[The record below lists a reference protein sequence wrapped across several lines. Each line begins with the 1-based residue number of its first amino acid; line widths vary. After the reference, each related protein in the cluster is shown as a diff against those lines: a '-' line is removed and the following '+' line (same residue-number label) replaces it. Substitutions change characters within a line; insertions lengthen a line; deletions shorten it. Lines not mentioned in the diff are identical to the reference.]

1 MANSNRKKARK
12 LQAAKK
18 AKSAEKEKAVKE
30 VNSAAEKP
38 IKYIVTAEQLPDGT
52 FEFRGGKGGFNIIK
66 QKNKALEPY
75 GKCIHNYGVLLEL
88 IPGDKQAAI
97 NQQIGNARVVHNDYL
112 SKREEYYKKTKKALT
127 VSQYKKEYLPALKEE
142 KEYLKDTD
150 KFVYENACRNVDDA
164 YNRFL
169 KGLSGFPKYASRTK
183 PNGNS
188 FTTNFTTNNIELKMI
203 DGIPHVKLPKIG
215 NVRFILP
222 KGKILTDIQ
231 PHGVTIKAATV
242 SREPDGSYRITL
254 RMESVIDKPVFPT
267 VINAREIISVDLG
280 LKEFGV
286 FGNLE
291 ESIPVSNPRWIKIHA
306 KRLRRFQQSL
316 SRKQYDHKTH
326 TGSKNWEKARA
337 KVAKEQRKIA
347 DQRRDFHHKLSRAI
361 TDNCVAFICED
372 LAVKNMMKN
381 RHLSKSIAS
390 VGWSQFLTM
399 VQYKMERAG
408 RYFRKIS
415 RWYPSSQTCGCC
427 GYKNTDVKDL
437 GVRKW
442 KCPKCG
448 TWHDRDVNAQQNIYK
463 IGAKMLQ
470 DEGIQIVG
478 LPVTIKPA
486 NCFFRNNC

>member
-12 LQAAKK
+12 LQTAKK
-18 AKSAEKEKAVKE
+18 TKAAEKEKTVKKVKPAE
-30 VNSAAEKP
+30 EKP
-38 IKYIVTAEQLPDGT
+38 IKYTVTAEQQADGT
-52 FEFRGGKGGFNIIK
+52 FEFHGGKGGFNIIK

-88 IPGDKQAAI
+88 IPGDKQTAI

-112 SKREEYYKKTKKALT
+112 SKREEYYKETKKALT
-127 VSQYKKEYLPALKEE
+127 VSQYKKEYLPALKKE

-164 YNRFL
+164 YNRFF

-183 PNGNS
+183 SNGNS
-188 FTTNFTTNNIELKMI
+188 FTTNYTNNNIELKMI
-203 DGIPHVKLPKIG
+203 GGIPYVKLPKIG

-222 KGKILTDIQ
+222 KGKKLNDIQ
-231 PHGVTIKAATV
+231 PHGVSIKAATV
-242 SREPDGSYRITL
+242 NKEPDGSYRIAL

-267 VINAREIISVDLG
+267 VINARDIISVDLG

-291 ESIPVSNPRWIKIHA
+291 ESIPVPNPRWIKIHA

-390 VGWSQFLTM
+390 VGWYQFLKM
-399 VQYKMERAG
+399 VQYKMERTG
-408 RYFRKIS
+408 KYFRKIS

-437 GVRKW
+437 SVRKW

-448 TWHDRDVNAQQNIYK
+448 TWHDRDVNTQQNIYK

-470 DEGIQIVG
+470 DEGIQVIG
-478 LPVTIKPA
+478 LPATNKSA
-486 NCFFRNNC
+486 N

>member
-18 AKSAEKEKAVKE
+18 AKTAEKDKAVKKVKPAE
-30 VNSAAEKP
+30 EKP
-38 IKYIVTAEQLPDGT
+38 IKYIITAEQQADGT
-52 FEFRGGKGGFNIIK
+52 FKFHGGKGGFNIIV

-88 IPGDKQAAI
+88 IPGDKQSAI

-112 SKREEYYKKTKKALT
+112 SKREEYYKETKKTLT
-127 VSQYKKEYLPALKEE
+127 VLQYKKEYLPALKKE
-142 KEYLKDTD
+142 KEYLNDTD

-164 YNRFL
+164 YSRFC
-169 KGLSGFPKYASRTK
+169 KGLSGFPKYASKTK

-188 FTTNFTTNNIELKMI
+188 FTTNFTNNNIELKMI
-203 DGIPHVKLPKIG
+203 DGIPYVKLPKVG
-215 NVRFILP
+215 CVRFILP

-242 SREPDGSYRITL
+242 SREPDGSYRIAL

-291 ESIPVSNPRWIKIHA
+291 ESIPVPNPRWIQVHA

-326 TGSKNWEKARA
+326 TGSNNWEKTRA
-337 KVAKEQRKIA
+337 KIAKEQRKIA

-372 LAVKNMMKN
+372 LAVKNMMKS

-408 RYFRKIS
+408 KYFRKIS

-442 KCPKCG
+442 ICPKCG
-448 TWHDRDVNAQQNIYK
+448 TWHDRDINAQQNIYK
-463 IGAKMLQ
+463 IGTKMLQ
-470 DEGIQIVG
+470 DEGIQIIDG
-478 LPVTIKPA
+478 RE
-486 NCFFRNNC
+486 NRG

>member
-1 MANSNRKKARK
+1 MYDMANSNRKKARK

-18 AKSAEKEKAVKE
+18 AKTAEKDKAVKKVKPAE
-30 VNSAAEKP
+30 EKP
-38 IKYIVTAEQLPDGT
+38 IKYIITAEQQADGT
-52 FEFRGGKGGFNIIK
+52 FEFHGGKGGFNIIV

-88 IPGDKQAAI
+88 IPGDKQSAI

-112 SKREEYYKKTKKALT
+112 SKREEYYKETKKTLT
-127 VSQYKKEYLPALKEE
+127 VLQYKKEYLPALKKE
-142 KEYLKDTD
+142 KEYLNDTD

-164 YNRFL
+164 YNRFFN
-169 KGLSGFPKYASRTK
+169 GLSGFPKYASKTK
-183 PNGNS
+183 SNGNS
-188 FTTNFTTNNIELKMI
+188 FTTNFTNNNLELKMI
-203 DGIPHVKLPKIG
+203 DGIPYVKLPKVG
-215 NVRFILP
+215 CVRFILP

-242 SREPDGSYRITL
+242 SMEPDGSYRIAL

-291 ESIPVSNPRWIKIHA
+291 ESIPVPNPRWIQVHE

-326 TGSKNWEKARA
+326 TGSNNWEKTRA
-337 KVAKEQRKIA
+337 KIAKEQRKIA

-372 LAVKNMMKN
+372 LAVKNMMKS

-408 RYFRKIS
+408 KYFRKIS

-442 KCPKCG
+442 ICPKCG
-448 TWHDRDVNAQQNIYK
+448 TWHDRDINAQQNIYK
-463 IGAKMLQ
+463 IGTKMLQ
-470 DEGIQIVG
+470 DEGIQIIDG
-478 LPVTIKPA
+478 RE
-486 NCFFRNNC
+486 NRG

>member
-1 MANSNRKKARK
+1 MHDTANSNRKKASK

-18 AKSAEKEKAVKE
+18 AKTAEKEKTVKKT
-30 VNSAAEKP
+30 NHAEEKS
-38 IKYIVTAEQLPDGT
+38 IKYTVTAEQQTDGT

-66 QKNKALEPY
+66 QKNKALELY
-75 GKCIHNYGVLLEL
+75 GKCIYNYGVLLEL
-88 IPGDKQAAI
+88 IPEGKQAAI

-112 SKREEYYKKTKKALT
+112 SKREEYYKETKKTLT
-127 VSQYKKEYLPALKEE
+127 VLQYKKEYLPALKKE
-142 KEYLKDTD
+142 KEYLNNTD

-164 YNRFL
+164 YNRFF

-188 FTTNFTTNNIELKMI
+188 FTTNFTNNNIELKMT
-203 DGIPHVKLPKIG
+203 DGIPYVKLPKIG

-222 KGKILTDIQ
+222 KGKTLADIQ
-231 PHGVTIKAATV
+231 PQGVSIKAATV
-242 SREPDGSYRITL
+242 SKEPDGSYRIAL
-254 RMESVIDKPVFPT
+254 RMESVIDKPIFPT
-267 VINAREIISVDLG
+267 VINARDIISVDLG

-291 ESIPVSNPRWIKIHA
+291 ESIPVPNPRWIQVHA

-326 TGSKNWEKARA
+326 TGSKNWEKTRA

-381 RHLSKSIAS
+381 RHLSKSIVS

-399 VQYKMERAG
+399 LQYKMERAG
-408 RYFRKIS
+408 KYFRKIS

-437 GVRKW
+437 SVRKW
-442 KCPKCG
+442 KYPKCG

-470 DEGIQIVG
+470 DEGIQITG
-478 LPVTIKPA
+478 LPVTDKSA
-486 NCFFRNNC
+486 N

>member
-18 AKSAEKEKAVKE
+18 AKTAEKDKAVKKVKPAE
-30 VNSAAEKP
+30 EKP
-38 IKYIVTAEQLPDGT
+38 IKYIITAEQQADGT
-52 FEFRGGKGGFNIIK
+52 FEFHGGKGGFNIIV

-88 IPGDKQAAI
+88 IPGDKQSAI

-112 SKREEYYKKTKKALT
+112 SKREEYYKETKKTLT
-127 VSQYKKEYLPALKEE
+127 VLQYKKEYLPALKKE
-142 KEYLKDTD
+142 KEYLNDTD

-164 YNRFL
+164 YNRFFN
-169 KGLSGFPKYASRTK
+169 GLSGFPKYASKTK
-183 PNGNS
+183 SNGNS
-188 FTTNFTTNNIELKMI
+188 FTTNFTNNNLELKMI
-203 DGIPHVKLPKIG
+203 DGIPYVKLPKVG
-215 NVRFILP
+215 CVRFILP

-242 SREPDGSYRITL
+242 SREPDGSYRIAL

-291 ESIPVSNPRWIKIHA
+291 ESIPVPNPRWIQVHE

-326 TGSKNWEKARA
+326 TGSNNWEKTRA
-337 KVAKEQRKIA
+337 KIAKEQRKIA

-372 LAVKNMMKN
+372 LAVKNMMKS

-408 RYFRKIS
+408 KYFRKIS

-442 KCPKCG
+442 ICPKCG
-448 TWHDRDVNAQQNIYK
+448 TWHDRDINAQQNIYK
-463 IGAKMLQ
+463 IGTKMLQ
-470 DEGIQIVG
+470 DEGIQI
-478 LPVTIKPA
+478 ID
-486 NCFFRNNC
+486 

>member
-1 MANSNRKKARK
+1 MYDMANSNRKKARK

-18 AKSAEKEKAVKE
+18 AKTAEKDKAVKKVKPAE
-30 VNSAAEKP
+30 EKP
-38 IKYIVTAEQLPDGT
+38 IKYIITAEQQADGT
-52 FEFRGGKGGFNIIK
+52 FKFHGGKGGFNIIV

-88 IPGDKQAAI
+88 IPGDKQSAI

-112 SKREEYYKKTKKALT
+112 SKREEYYKETKKTLT
-127 VSQYKKEYLPALKEE
+127 VLQYKKEYLPALKKE
-142 KEYLKDTD
+142 KEYLNDTD

-164 YNRFL
+164 YNRFFN
-169 KGLSGFPKYASRTK
+169 GLSGFPKYASKTK
-183 PNGNS
+183 SNGNS
-188 FTTNFTTNNIELKMI
+188 FTTNFTNNNLELKMI
-203 DGIPHVKLPKIG
+203 DGIPYVKLPKVG
-215 NVRFILP
+215 CVRFILP

-242 SREPDGSYRITL
+242 SMEPDGSYRIAL

-291 ESIPVSNPRWIKIHA
+291 ESIPVPNPRWIQVHE

-326 TGSKNWEKARA
+326 TGSNNWEKTRA
-337 KVAKEQRKIA
+337 KIAKEQRKIA

-381 RHLSKSIAS
+381 RHLSKAIAS

-408 RYFRKIS
+408 KYFRKIS

-478 LPVTIKPA
+478 LPVTSKSA
-486 NCFFRNNC
+486 N

>member
-1 MANSNRKKARK
+1 
-12 LQAAKK
+12 
-18 AKSAEKEKAVKE
+18 
-30 VNSAAEKP
+30 
-38 IKYIVTAEQLPDGT
+38 
-52 FEFRGGKGGFNIIK
+52 
-66 QKNKALEPY
+66 
-75 GKCIHNYGVLLEL
+75 
-88 IPGDKQAAI
+88 
-97 NQQIGNARVVHNDYL
+97 
-112 SKREEYYKKTKKALT
+112 
-127 VSQYKKEYLPALKEE
+127 
-142 KEYLKDTD
+142 
-150 KFVYENACRNVDDA
+150 
-164 YNRFL
+164 
-169 KGLSGFPKYASRTK
+169 
-183 PNGNS
+183 
-188 FTTNFTTNNIELKMI
+188 MI
-203 DGIPHVKLPKIG
+203 DGIPYVKLPKIG

-222 KGKILTDIQ
+222 KGKTLTDIQ

-242 SREPDGSYRITL
+242 SREPDGSYRIAL

-291 ESIPVSNPRWIKIHA
+291 ESIPVPNPRWIQVHA

-408 RYFRKIS
+408 KYFRKIS

-448 TWHDRDVNAQQNIYK
+448 TWHDRDANAQQNIYK

-478 LPVTIKPA
+478 LPVTSKSA
-486 NCFFRNNC
+486 N

>member
-1 MANSNRKKARK
+1 MANSNRKKASK
-12 LQAAKK
+12 VQAAKK
-18 AKSAEKEKAVKE
+18 AKAAEKENTVKKVKPAE
-30 VNSAAEKP
+30 EKP
-38 IKYIVTAEQLPDGT
+38 IKYTVTAEQQADGT
-52 FEFRGGKGGFNIIK
+52 FEFHGGKGGFNIIK

-88 IPGDKQAAI
+88 IPGDKQSAI

-112 SKREEYYKKTKKALT
+112 SKREEYYKETKKTLT
-127 VSQYKKEYLPALKEE
+127 VLQYKKEYLPALKKE
-142 KEYLKDTD
+142 KEYLNDTD

-164 YNRFL
+164 YNRFF
-169 KGLSGFPKYASRTK
+169 KGLSGFPKYVSRTK

-188 FTTNFTTNNIELKMI
+188 FTTNFTNNNIELKMI
-203 DGIPHVKLPKIG
+203 DGIPYVKLPKVG
-215 NVRFILP
+215 CVRFILP

-242 SREPDGSYRITL
+242 SMEPDGSYRIAL
-254 RMESVIDKPVFPT
+254 RMESVIDKPVFLT

-291 ESIPVSNPRWIKIHA
+291 EPIPVPNPRWIQVHT

-337 KVAKEQRKIA
+337 KIAKEQRKIA

-408 RYFRKIS
+408 KYFRKIS

-442 KCPKCG
+442 IYPKCG
-448 TWHDRDVNAQQNIYK
+448 TWHDRDINAQQNIYK
-463 IGAKMLQ
+463 IGAKILQ

-478 LPVTIKPA
+478 LPVTNKSA
-486 NCFFRNNC
+486 N

>member
-1 MANSNRKKARK
+1 M
-12 LQAAKK
+12 
-18 AKSAEKEKAVKE
+18 
-30 VNSAAEKP
+30 
-38 IKYIVTAEQLPDGT
+38 
-52 FEFRGGKGGFNIIK
+52 
-66 QKNKALEPY
+66 
-75 GKCIHNYGVLLEL
+75 
-88 IPGDKQAAI
+88 
-97 NQQIGNARVVHNDYL
+97 HNDYL
-112 SKREEYYKKTKKALT
+112 SKREEYYKETKKALT
-127 VSQYKKEYLPALKEE
+127 VSQYKKEYLPALKKE
-142 KEYLKDTD
+142 KEYPNDTD

-164 YNRFL
+164 YNRFF

-183 PNGNS
+183 PSGNS
-188 FTTNFTTNNIELKMI
+188 FTTNFTNNNIELKMI
-203 DGIPHVKLPKIG
+203 DGIPYVKLPKVG
-215 NVRFILP
+215 CVRFILP

-231 PHGVTIKAATV
+231 PHGVSIKAATV
-242 SREPDGSYRITL
+242 SKESDGSYRISL

-267 VINAREIISVDLG
+267 VINARDIISVDLG
-280 LKEFGV
+280 LKEFCV

-291 ESIPVSNPRWIKIHA
+291 ESIPVPNPRWIQVHA

-347 DQRRDFHHKLSRAI
+347 DQRMDFHHKLSRAI

-399 VQYKMERAG
+399 LQYKMERAG
-408 RYFRKIS
+408 KYFRKIS

-463 IGAKMLQ
+463 IGAKMLH

-478 LPVTIKPA
+478 LPVTSKSA
-486 NCFFRNNC
+486 N

>member
-1 MANSNRKKARK
+1 MYDMANSNRKKARK

-18 AKSAEKEKAVKE
+18 AKTAEKDKAVKKVKPAE
-30 VNSAAEKP
+30 EKP
-38 IKYIVTAEQLPDGT
+38 IKYIITAEQQADGT
-52 FEFRGGKGGFNIIK
+52 FKFHGGKGGFNIIV

-88 IPGDKQAAI
+88 IPGDKQSAI

-112 SKREEYYKKTKKALT
+112 SKREEYYKETKKTLT
-127 VSQYKKEYLPALKEE
+127 VLQYKKEYLPALKKE
-142 KEYLKDTD
+142 KEYLNDTD

-164 YNRFL
+164 YNRFFN
-169 KGLSGFPKYASRTK
+169 GLSGFPKYASKTK
-183 PNGNS
+183 SNGNS
-188 FTTNFTTNNIELKMI
+188 FTTNFTNNNLELKMI
-203 DGIPHVKLPKIG
+203 DGIPYVKLPKVG
-215 NVRFILP
+215 CVRFILP

-242 SREPDGSYRITL
+242 SMEPDGSYRIAL

-291 ESIPVSNPRWIKIHA
+291 ESIPVPNPRWIKIHA

-372 LAVKNMMKN
+372 LAVKNMMKS

-408 RYFRKIS
+408 KYFRKIS

-442 KCPKCG
+442 ICPKCG
-448 TWHDRDVNAQQNIYK
+448 TWHDRDINAQQNIYK
-463 IGAKMLQ
+463 IGTKMLQ
-470 DEGIQIVG
+470 DEGIQIIDG
-478 LPVTIKPA
+478 RE
-486 NCFFRNNC
+486 NRG

>member
-1 MANSNRKKARK
+1 MHDTANSNRKKASK

-18 AKSAEKEKAVKE
+18 AKTAEKEKTVKKT
-30 VNSAAEKP
+30 NPAEEKS
-38 IKYIVTAEQLPDGT
+38 IKYTVTAEQQTDGT

-75 GKCIHNYGVLLEL
+75 GKCIYNYGVLLEL
-88 IPGDKQAAI
+88 IPEGKQAAI

-112 SKREEYYKKTKKALT
+112 SKREEYYKETKKTLT
-127 VSQYKKEYLPALKEE
+127 VLQYKKEYLPALKKE
-142 KEYLKDTD
+142 KEYLNNTD

-164 YNRFL
+164 YNRFF

-188 FTTNFTTNNIELKMI
+188 FTTNFTNNNIELKMT
-203 DGIPHVKLPKIG
+203 DGIPYVKLPKIG

-222 KGKILTDIQ
+222 KGKTLNDIQ
-231 PHGVTIKAATV
+231 PHGVSIKAATV
-242 SREPDGSYRITL
+242 SKEPDGSYRIAL

-267 VINAREIISVDLG
+267 VINARDIISVDLG

-291 ESIPVSNPRWIKIHA
+291 ESIPVPNPRWIQVHA

-326 TGSKNWEKARA
+326 TGSKNWEKTRA

-347 DQRRDFHHKLSRAI
+347 DQRRDFHHKLSRTI

-381 RHLSKSIAS
+381 RHLSKSIVS

-399 VQYKMERAG
+399 LQYKMERAG
-408 RYFRKIS
+408 KYFRKIS

-437 GVRKW
+437 SVRKW
-442 KCPKCG
+442 KYPKCG

-470 DEGIQIVG
+470 DEGIQIIDG
-478 LPVTIKPA
+478 RE
-486 NCFFRNNC
+486 NRD

>member
-1 MANSNRKKARK
+1 MHDTANSNRKKASK

-18 AKSAEKEKAVKE
+18 AKTAEKEKTVKKT
-30 VNSAAEKP
+30 NPAEEKS
-38 IKYIVTAEQLPDGT
+38 IKYTVTAEQQTDGT

-75 GKCIHNYGVLLEL
+75 GKCIYNYGVLLEL
-88 IPGDKQAAI
+88 IPEGKQAAI

-112 SKREEYYKKTKKALT
+112 SKREEYYKETKKTLT
-127 VSQYKKEYLPALKEE
+127 VLQYKKKYLPALKKE
-142 KEYLKDTD
+142 KEYLNNTD

-164 YNRFL
+164 YNRFF

-188 FTTNFTTNNIELKMI
+188 FTTNFTNNNIELKMT
-203 DGIPHVKLPKIG
+203 DGIPYVKLPKIG

-222 KGKILTDIQ
+222 KGKTLNDIQ
-231 PHGVTIKAATV
+231 PHGVSIKAATV
-242 SREPDGSYRITL
+242 SKEPDGSYRIAL

-291 ESIPVSNPRWIKIHA
+291 ESIPVPNPRWIKIHA

-381 RHLSKSIAS
+381 RHLSKSITS

-408 RYFRKIS
+408 KYFRKIS

-437 GVRKW
+437 SVRKW

-470 DEGIQIVG
+470 DEGIQITG
-478 LPVTIKPA
+478 LPVTNKSA
-486 NCFFRNNC
+486 N

>member
-1 MANSNRKKARK
+1 MHDTANSNRKKASK

-18 AKSAEKEKAVKE
+18 AKTAEKEKTVKKT
-30 VNSAAEKP
+30 NPAEEKS
-38 IKYIVTAEQLPDGT
+38 IKYTVTAEQQTDGT

-75 GKCIHNYGVLLEL
+75 GKCIYNYGVLLEL
-88 IPGDKQAAI
+88 IPEGKQAAI

-112 SKREEYYKKTKKALT
+112 SKREEYYKETKKTLT
-127 VSQYKKEYLPALKEE
+127 VLQYKKEYLPALKKE
-142 KEYLKDTD
+142 KEYLNNTD

-164 YNRFL
+164 YNRFF

-188 FTTNFTTNNIELKMI
+188 FTTNFTNNNIELKMT
-203 DGIPHVKLPKIG
+203 DGIPYVKLPKIG

-222 KGKILTDIQ
+222 KGKTLNDIQ
-231 PHGVTIKAATV
+231 PHGVSIKAATV
-242 SREPDGSYRITL
+242 SKEPDGSYRIAL

-291 ESIPVSNPRWIKIHA
+291 ESIPVPNPRWIKIHA

-337 KVAKEQRKIA
+337 KIAREQRKIT

-361 TDNCVAFICED
+361 TDNYAAFICED

-381 RHLSKSIAS
+381 RHLAKSIAS

-408 RYFRKIS
+408 KYFRKIN
-415 RWYPSSQTCGCC
+415 RWFPSSQTCGCC

-437 GVRKW
+437 SVRKW

-448 TWHDRDVNAQQNIYK
+448 AWHDRDVNAQQNIYK
-463 IGAKMLQ
+463 IGAKILQ

-478 LPVTIKPA
+478 LHVTSKSA
-486 NCFFRNNC
+486 N

>member
-242 SREPDGSYRITL
+242 SREPDGSYRIAL

-408 RYFRKIS
+408 KYFRKIS

-463 IGAKMLQ
+463 IGAKLFQ
-470 DEGIQIVG
+470 DEGIQIIG
-478 LPVTIKPA
+478 LPVTNKPA
-486 NCFFRNNC
+486 N

>member
-1 MANSNRKKARK
+1 MHDTANSNRKKASK

-18 AKSAEKEKAVKE
+18 AKTAEKEKTVKKT
-30 VNSAAEKP
+30 NPAEEKS
-38 IKYIVTAEQLPDGT
+38 IKYTVTAEQQTDGT

-75 GKCIHNYGVLLEL
+75 GKCIYNYGVLLEL
-88 IPGDKQAAI
+88 IPEGKQAAI

-112 SKREEYYKKTKKALT
+112 SKREEYYKETKKTLT
-127 VSQYKKEYLPALKEE
+127 VLQYKKEYLPALKKE
-142 KEYLKDTD
+142 KEYLNNTD

-164 YNRFL
+164 YNRFF

-188 FTTNFTTNNIELKMI
+188 FTTNFTNNNIELKMT
-203 DGIPHVKLPKIG
+203 DGIPYVKLPKIG

-222 KGKILTDIQ
+222 KGKTLNDIQ
-231 PHGVTIKAATV
+231 PHGVSIKAATV
-242 SREPDGSYRITL
+242 SKEPDGSYRIAL

-291 ESIPVSNPRWIKIHA
+291 ESIPVPNPRWIKIHA

-381 RHLSKSIAS
+381 RHLSKSITS

-408 RYFRKIS
+408 KYFRKIS

-437 GVRKW
+437 SVRKW

-463 IGAKMLQ
+463 IVAKMLQ
-470 DEGIQIVG
+470 DEGIQITG
-478 LPVTIKPA
+478 LPVTNKSA
-486 NCFFRNNC
+486 N

>member
-1 MANSNRKKARK
+1 MYDMANSNRKKARK

-18 AKSAEKEKAVKE
+18 AKTAEKDKAVKKVKPAE
-30 VNSAAEKP
+30 EKP
-38 IKYIVTAEQLPDGT
+38 IKYIITAEQQADGT
-52 FEFRGGKGGFNIIK
+52 FKFHGGKGGFNIIV

-88 IPGDKQAAI
+88 IPGDKQSAI

-112 SKREEYYKKTKKALT
+112 SKREEYYKETKKALT
-127 VSQYKKEYLPALKEE
+127 VSQYKKEYLPALKKE
-142 KEYLKDTD
+142 KEYLNDTD

-164 YNRFL
+164 YNRFFN
-169 KGLSGFPKYASRTK
+169 GLSGFPKYASKTK
-183 PNGNS
+183 SNGNS
-188 FTTNFTTNNIELKMI
+188 FTTNFTNNNLELKMI
-203 DGIPHVKLPKIG
+203 DGIPYVKLPKVG
-215 NVRFILP
+215 CVRFILP

-242 SREPDGSYRITL
+242 SMEPDGSYRIAL

-291 ESIPVSNPRWIKIHA
+291 ESIPVPNPRWIQVHE

-372 LAVKNMMKN
+372 LAVKNMMKS

-408 RYFRKIS
+408 KYFRKIS

-442 KCPKCG
+442 ICPKCG
-448 TWHDRDVNAQQNIYK
+448 TWHDRDINAQQNIYK

-470 DEGIQIVG
+470 DEGIQIIDG
-478 LPVTIKPA
+478 RE
-486 NCFFRNNC
+486 NRG

>member
-18 AKSAEKEKAVKE
+18 AKTAEKDKAVKKVKPAE
-30 VNSAAEKP
+30 EKP
-38 IKYIVTAEQLPDGT
+38 IKYIITAEQQADGT
-52 FEFRGGKGGFNIIK
+52 FKFHGGKGGFNIIV

-88 IPGDKQAAI
+88 IPGDKQSAI

-112 SKREEYYKKTKKALT
+112 SKREEYYKETKKTLT
-127 VSQYKKEYLPALKEE
+127 VSQYKKEYLPALKDE

-164 YNRFL
+164 YNRFFN
-169 KGLSGFPKYASRTK
+169 GLSGFPKYASKTK
-183 PNGNS
+183 SNGNS
-188 FTTNFTTNNIELKMI
+188 FTTNFTNNNLELKMI
-203 DGIPHVKLPKIG
+203 DGIPYVKLPKVG
-215 NVRFILP
+215 CVRFILP

-242 SREPDGSYRITL
+242 SMEPDGSYRIAL

-291 ESIPVSNPRWIKIHA
+291 ESIPVPNPRWIQVHE

-326 TGSKNWEKARA
+326 TGSNNWEKTRA
-337 KVAKEQRKIA
+337 KIAKEQRKIA

-372 LAVKNMMKN
+372 LAVKNMMKS

-408 RYFRKIS
+408 KYFRKIS

-442 KCPKCG
+442 ICPKCG
-448 TWHDRDVNAQQNIYK
+448 TWHDRDINAQQNIYK
-463 IGAKMLQ
+463 IGTKMLQ
-470 DEGIQIVG
+470 DEGIQIIDG
-478 LPVTIKPA
+478 RE
-486 NCFFRNNC
+486 NRG

>member
-1 MANSNRKKARK
+1 MANSNRKKASK
-12 LQAAKK
+12 VQAAKK
-18 AKSAEKEKAVKE
+18 AKAAEKENTVKKVKPAE
-30 VNSAAEKP
+30 EKP
-38 IKYIVTAEQLPDGT
+38 IKYTVTAEQQADGT
-52 FEFRGGKGGFNIIK
+52 FEFHGGKGGFNIIK

-88 IPGDKQAAI
+88 IPGDKQSAI

-112 SKREEYYKKTKKALT
+112 SKREEYYKETKKTLT
-127 VSQYKKEYLPALKEE
+127 VLQYKKEYLPALKKE
-142 KEYLKDTD
+142 KEYLNNTD

-164 YNRFL
+164 YNRFF
-169 KGLSGFPKYASRTK
+169 KGLSGFPKYVSRTK

-188 FTTNFTTNNIELKMI
+188 FTTNFTNNNIELKMI
-203 DGIPHVKLPKIG
+203 DGIPYVKLPKVG
-215 NVRFILP
+215 CVRFILP

-231 PHGVTIKAATV
+231 PHGVSIKAATV
-242 SREPDGSYRITL
+242 SRELNGSYRIAL
-254 RMESVIDKPVFPT
+254 RMESVIDKPVFLT

-291 ESIPVSNPRWIKIHA
+291 EPIPVPNPRWIQVHT

-408 RYFRKIS
+408 KYFRKIS

-478 LPVTIKPA
+478 LPVTSKSA
-486 NCFFRNNC
+486 N

>member
-1 MANSNRKKARK
+1 MYDMANSNRKKARK

-18 AKSAEKEKAVKE
+18 AKAAEKEKTVKKVKPTE
-30 VNSAAEKP
+30 ERP
-38 IKYIVTAEQLPDGT
+38 IKYTVTAEQQADCT

-88 IPGDKQAAI
+88 IPEDKQAAI

-112 SKREEYYKKTKKALT
+112 SKREEYYKETKKALT
-127 VSQYKKEYLPALKEE
+127 VSQYKKEYLPALKDE

-164 YNRFL
+164 YNRFF

-188 FTTNFTTNNIELKMI
+188 FTTNFTNNNIELKMI
-203 DGIPHVKLPKIG
+203 DGIPYVKLPKIG
-215 NVRFILP
+215 NIRFILP
-222 KGKILTDIQ
+222 KGKILADIQ
-231 PHGVTIKAATV
+231 PQGVSIKAATV
-242 SREPDGSYRITL
+242 SREPDGSYRIAL

-267 VINAREIISVDLG
+267 VINTREIISVDLG
-280 LKEFGV
+280 LKDFGV
-286 FGNLE
+286 FGNLK
-291 ESIPVSNPRWIKIHA
+291 ESISVPNPRWIQVHA

-381 RHLSKSIAS
+381 RHLIYQ
-390 VGWSQFLTM
+390 SQSRLL
-399 VQYKMERAG
+399 AG
-408 RYFRKIS
+408 LNF
-415 RWYPSSQTCGCC
+415 
-427 GYKNTDVKDL
+427 
-437 GVRKW
+437 
-442 KCPKCG
+442 
-448 TWHDRDVNAQQNIYK
+448 
-463 IGAKMLQ
+463 
-470 DEGIQIVG
+470 
-478 LPVTIKPA
+478 
-486 NCFFRNNC
+486 

>member
-18 AKSAEKEKAVKE
+18 AKTAEKDKAVKK
-30 VNSAAEKP
+30 VNPAEEKP
-38 IKYIVTAEQLPDGT
+38 IKYTVTAEQQTDGT

-88 IPGDKQAAI
+88 IPEDKQAAI

-112 SKREEYYKKTKKALT
+112 SKREEYYKETKKALT
-127 VSQYKKEYLPALKEE
+127 VSQYKKEYLPALKKE
-142 KEYLKDTD
+142 KEYLNDTD

-164 YNRFL
+164 YNRFFN
-169 KGLSGFPKYASRTK
+169 GLSGFPKYASKTK

-188 FTTNFTTNNIELKMI
+188 FTTNFTNNNIELKMI
-203 DGIPHVKLPKIG
+203 DGIPYVKLPKVG
-215 NVRFILP
+215 CVRFILP

-242 SREPDGSYRITL
+242 SMEPDGSYRIAL

-291 ESIPVSNPRWIKIHA
+291 ESIPVPNPRWIQVHA

-316 SRKQYDHKTH
+316 SRKQYDQKTH

-408 RYFRKIS
+408 KYFRKIS

-442 KCPKCG
+442 ICPKCG
-448 TWHDRDVNAQQNIYK
+448 TWHDRDINAQQNIYK
-463 IGAKMLQ
+463 IGTKMLQ
-470 DEGIQIVG
+470 DEGIQIIDG
-478 LPVTIKPA
+478 RE
-486 NCFFRNNC
+486 NRG

>member
-18 AKSAEKEKAVKE
+18 AKTAEKDKAVKKVKPAE
-30 VNSAAEKP
+30 EKP
-38 IKYIVTAEQLPDGT
+38 TKYIVTAEQQADGT
-52 FEFRGGKGGFNIIK
+52 FEFHGGKGGFNIIV

-88 IPGDKQAAI
+88 IPGDKQSAI

-112 SKREEYYKKTKKALT
+112 SKREEYYKETKKTLT
-127 VSQYKKEYLPALKEE
+127 VLQYKKEYLPALKKE
-142 KEYLKDTD
+142 KEYLNDTD

-164 YNRFL
+164 YNRFFN
-169 KGLSGFPKYASRTK
+169 GLSGFPKYASKTK
-183 PNGNS
+183 SNGNS
-188 FTTNFTTNNIELKMI
+188 FTTNFTNNNLELKMI
-203 DGIPHVKLPKIG
+203 DGIPYVKLPKVG
-215 NVRFILP
+215 CVRFILP

-242 SREPDGSYRITL
+242 SREPDGSYRIAL

-291 ESIPVSNPRWIKIHA
+291 ESIPVPNPRWIQVHE

-326 TGSKNWEKARA
+326 TGSNNWEKTRA
-337 KVAKEQRKIA
+337 KIAKEQRKIA

-372 LAVKNMMKN
+372 LAVKNMMKS

-408 RYFRKIS
+408 KYFRKIS

-442 KCPKCG
+442 ICPKCG
-448 TWHDRDVNAQQNIYK
+448 TWHDRDINAQQNIYK
-463 IGAKMLQ
+463 IGTKMLQ
-470 DEGIQIVG
+470 DEGIQIIDG
-478 LPVTIKPA
+478 RE
-486 NCFFRNNC
+486 NRG

>member
-1 MANSNRKKARK
+1 MYDMANSNRKKARK

-18 AKSAEKEKAVKE
+18 AKTAEKDKAVKKVKPAE
-30 VNSAAEKP
+30 EKP
-38 IKYIVTAEQLPDGT
+38 IKYIITAEQQADGT
-52 FEFRGGKGGFNIIK
+52 FKFHGGKGGFNIIV

-88 IPGDKQAAI
+88 IPGDKQSAI

-112 SKREEYYKKTKKALT
+112 SKREEYYKETKKTLT
-127 VSQYKKEYLPALKEE
+127 VLQYKKEYLPALKKE
-142 KEYLKDTD
+142 KEYLNDTD

-164 YNRFL
+164 YNRFFN
-169 KGLSGFPKYASRTK
+169 GLSGFPKYASKTK
-183 PNGNS
+183 SNGNS
-188 FTTNFTTNNIELKMI
+188 FTTNFTNNNLELKMI
-203 DGIPHVKLPKIG
+203 DGIPYVKLPKVG
-215 NVRFILP
+215 CVRFILP

-242 SREPDGSYRITL
+242 SMEPDGSYRIAL

-291 ESIPVSNPRWIKIHA
+291 ESIPVPNPRWIQVHE

-326 TGSKNWEKARA
+326 TGSNNWEKTRA
-337 KVAKEQRKIA
+337 KIAKEQRKIA

-372 LAVKNMMKN
+372 LAVKNMMKS

-408 RYFRKIS
+408 KYFRKIS

-427 GYKNTDVKDL
+427 GYKNTGVKDL

-442 KCPKCG
+442 ICPKCG
-448 TWHDRDVNAQQNIYK
+448 TWHDRDINAQQNIYK
-463 IGAKMLQ
+463 IGTKMLQ
-470 DEGIQIVG
+470 DEGIQIIDG
-478 LPVTIKPA
+478 RE
-486 NCFFRNNC
+486 NRG

>member
-1 MANSNRKKARK
+1 MHDTANSNRKKARK

-18 AKSAEKEKAVKE
+18 AKTAEKEKTVKKT
-30 VNSAAEKP
+30 NHAEEKS
-38 IKYIVTAEQLPDGT
+38 IKYTVTAEQQTDGT

-75 GKCIHNYGVLLEL
+75 GKCIYNYGVLLEL
-88 IPGDKQAAI
+88 IPEGKQAAI

-112 SKREEYYKKTKKALT
+112 SKREEYYKETKKALT
-127 VSQYKKEYLPALKEE
+127 VSQYKKEYLPALKKE
-142 KEYLKDTD
+142 KEYLNDTD

-164 YNRFL
+164 YNRFF

-188 FTTNFTTNNIELKMI
+188 FTTNFTNNNIELKMI
-203 DGIPHVKLPKIG
+203 DGIPYVKLPKVG
-215 NVRFILP
+215 CVRFILP
-222 KGKILTDIQ
+222 KGKLLADIQ
-231 PHGVTIKAATV
+231 PHGVSIKAATV
-242 SREPDGSYRITL
+242 SKESDGSYRISL

-267 VINAREIISVDLG
+267 VINARDIISVDLG

-291 ESIPVSNPRWIKIHA
+291 ESIPVPNPRWIQVHA

-326 TGSKNWEKARA
+326 TGSKNWEKTRA

-347 DQRRDFHHKLSRAI
+347 DQRRDFHHKLSRTI

-381 RHLSKSIAS
+381 RHLSKSIVS

-399 VQYKMERAG
+399 LQYKMERAG
-408 RYFRKIS
+408 KYFRKIS

-437 GVRKW
+437 SIRKW
-442 KCPKCG
+442 ICPKCG

-463 IGAKMLQ
+463 LGVKMLQ
-470 DEGIQIVG
+470 DEGIKIIDGRENRVQ
-478 LPVTIKPA
+478 
-486 NCFFRNNC
+486 F

>member
-1 MANSNRKKARK
+1 MHDMANSNRKKARK

-18 AKSAEKEKAVKE
+18 AKAAEKEKTVKKVKPTE
-30 VNSAAEKP
+30 ERP
-38 IKYIVTAEQLPDGT
+38 IKYTVTAEQQADCT

-88 IPGDKQAAI
+88 IPEDKQAAI

-112 SKREEYYKKTKKALT
+112 SKREEYYKETKKALT
-127 VSQYKKEYLPALKEE
+127 VSQYKKEYLPALKKE
-142 KEYLKDTD
+142 KEYLNNTD

-164 YNRFL
+164 YNRFFN
-169 KGLSGFPKYASRTK
+169 GLSGFPKYASKTK
-183 PNGNS
+183 SNGNS
-188 FTTNFTTNNIELKMI
+188 FTTNFTNNNLELKMI
-203 DGIPHVKLPKIG
+203 DGIPYVKLPKVG
-215 NVRFILP
+215 CVRFILP

-242 SREPDGSYRITL
+242 SMEPDGSYRIAL

-291 ESIPVSNPRWIKIHA
+291 ESIPVPNPRWIQVHE

-326 TGSKNWEKARA
+326 TGSNNWEKTRA
-337 KVAKEQRKIA
+337 KIAKEQRKIA

-372 LAVKNMMKN
+372 LAVKNMMKS

-408 RYFRKIS
+408 KYFRKIS

-437 GVRKW
+437 GIRKW
-442 KCPKCG
+442 ICPKCG
-448 TWHDRDVNAQQNIYK
+448 TWHDRDINAQQNIYK
-463 IGAKMLQ
+463 IGAKMLR
-470 DEGIQIVG
+470 DEGIQIIDG
-478 LPVTIKPA
+478 RE
-486 NCFFRNNC
+486 NRG

>member
-1 MANSNRKKARK
+1 MANSNRKKASK
-12 LQAAKK
+12 VQAAKK
-18 AKSAEKEKAVKE
+18 AKAAEKENTVKKVKPAE
-30 VNSAAEKP
+30 EKP
-38 IKYIVTAEQLPDGT
+38 IKYTVTAEQQADGT
-52 FEFRGGKGGFNIIK
+52 FEFHGGKGGFNIIK

-88 IPGDKQAAI
+88 IPGDKQSAI

-112 SKREEYYKKTKKALT
+112 SKREEYYKETKKTLT
-127 VSQYKKEYLPALKEE
+127 VLQYKKEYLPALKKE
-142 KEYLKDTD
+142 KEYLNDTD

-164 YNRFL
+164 YNRFF
-169 KGLSGFPKYASRTK
+169 KGLSGFPKYVSRTK

-188 FTTNFTTNNIELKMI
+188 FTTNFTNNNIELKMI
-203 DGIPHVKLPKIG
+203 DGIPYVKLPKVG
-215 NVRFILP
+215 CVRFILP

-242 SREPDGSYRITL
+242 SMEPDGSYRIAL

-291 ESIPVSNPRWIKIHA
+291 ESIPVPNPRWIQVHE

-326 TGSKNWEKARA
+326 TGSNNWEKTRA
-337 KVAKEQRKIA
+337 KIAKEQRKIA

-372 LAVKNMMKN
+372 LAVKNMMKS

-408 RYFRKIS
+408 KYFRKIS

-442 KCPKCG
+442 ICPKCG
-448 TWHDRDVNAQQNIYK
+448 TWHDRDINAQQNIYK
-463 IGAKMLQ
+463 IGAKILQ

-478 LPVTIKPA
+478 LPVTNKSA
-486 NCFFRNNC
+486 N

>member
-1 MANSNRKKARK
+1 MHDTANSNRKKASK

-18 AKSAEKEKAVKE
+18 AKTAEKEKTVKKT
-30 VNSAAEKP
+30 NPAEEKS
-38 IKYIVTAEQLPDGT
+38 IKYTVTAEQQTDGT

-75 GKCIHNYGVLLEL
+75 GKCIYNYGVLLEL
-88 IPGDKQAAI
+88 IPEGKQAAI

-112 SKREEYYKKTKKALT
+112 SKREEYYKETKKTLT
-127 VSQYKKEYLPALKEE
+127 VLQYKKEYLPALKKE
-142 KEYLKDTD
+142 KEYLNNTD

-164 YNRFL
+164 YNRFF

-188 FTTNFTTNNIELKMI
+188 FTTNFTNNNIELKMT
-203 DGIPHVKLPKIG
+203 DGIPYVKLPKIG

-222 KGKILTDIQ
+222 KGKTLNDIQ
-231 PHGVTIKAATV
+231 PHGVSIKAATV
-242 SREPDGSYRITL
+242 SKEPDGSYRIAL
-254 RMESVIDKPVFPT
+254 RMESVIDKHVFPT

-291 ESIPVSNPRWIKIHA
+291 ESIPVPNPRWIKIHA

-326 TGSKNWEKARA
+326 TGSKNWEKARS

-381 RHLSKSIAS
+381 RHLSKSITS

-408 RYFRKIS
+408 KYFRKIS

-437 GVRKW
+437 SVRKW

-470 DEGIQIVG
+470 DEGIQITG
-478 LPVTIKPA
+478 LPVTNKSA
-486 NCFFRNNC
+486 N

>member
-1 MANSNRKKARK
+1 MYDMANSNRKKARK

-18 AKSAEKEKAVKE
+18 AKTAEKDKAVKKVKPAE
-30 VNSAAEKP
+30 EKP
-38 IKYIVTAEQLPDGT
+38 IKYIITAEQQADGT
-52 FEFRGGKGGFNIIK
+52 FKFHGGKGGFNIIV

-88 IPGDKQAAI
+88 IPGDKQSAI

-112 SKREEYYKKTKKALT
+112 SKREEYYKETKKTLT
-127 VSQYKKEYLPALKEE
+127 VLQYKKEYLPALKKE
-142 KEYLKDTD
+142 KEYLNDTD

-164 YNRFL
+164 YNRFFN
-169 KGLSGFPKYASRTK
+169 GLSGFPKYASKTK
-183 PNGNS
+183 SNGNS
-188 FTTNFTTNNIELKMI
+188 FTTNFTNNNLELKMI
-203 DGIPHVKLPKIG
+203 DGIPYVKLPKVG
-215 NVRFILP
+215 CVRFILP

-242 SREPDGSYRITL
+242 SMEPDGSYRIAL

-291 ESIPVSNPRWIKIHA
+291 ESIPVPNPRWIQVHE

-372 LAVKNMMKN
+372 LAVKNMMKS

-408 RYFRKIS
+408 KYFRKIS

-442 KCPKCG
+442 ICPKCG
-448 TWHDRDVNAQQNIYK
+448 TWHDRDINAQQNIYK
-463 IGAKMLQ
+463 IGTKMLQ
-470 DEGIQIVG
+470 DEGIQIIDG
-478 LPVTIKPA
+478 RE
-486 NCFFRNNC
+486 NRG

>member
-18 AKSAEKEKAVKE
+18 AKAAEKTKAIKKVKPAE
-30 VNSAAEKP
+30 EKP
-38 IKYIVTAEQLPDGT
+38 IKYTVTAEQQADGT
-52 FEFRGGKGGFNIIK
+52 FEFHGGKGGFNIIV

-88 IPGDKQAAI
+88 IPGDKQSAI

-112 SKREEYYKKTKKALT
+112 SKREEYYKETKKTLT
-127 VSQYKKEYLPALKEE
+127 VLQYKKEYLPALKKE
-142 KEYLKDTD
+142 KEYLNDTD

-164 YNRFL
+164 YNRFFN
-169 KGLSGFPKYASRTK
+169 GLSGFPKYASKTK
-183 PNGNS
+183 SNGNS
-188 FTTNFTTNNIELKMI
+188 FTTNFTNNNLELKMI
-203 DGIPHVKLPKIG
+203 DGIPYVKLPKVG
-215 NVRFILP
+215 CVRFILP

-242 SREPDGSYRITL
+242 SREPDGSYRIAL

-291 ESIPVSNPRWIKIHA
+291 ESIPVPNPRWIQVHE

-326 TGSKNWEKARA
+326 TGSNNWEKTRA
-337 KVAKEQRKIA
+337 KIAKEQRKIA

-372 LAVKNMMKN
+372 LAVKNMMKS

-408 RYFRKIS
+408 KYFRKIS

-442 KCPKCG
+442 ICPKCG
-448 TWHDRDVNAQQNIYK
+448 TWHDRDINAQQNIYK
-463 IGAKMLQ
+463 IGTKMLQ
-470 DEGIQIVG
+470 DEGIQI
-478 LPVTIKPA
+478 ID
-486 NCFFRNNC
+486 

>member
-1 MANSNRKKARK
+1 MANSNRKKASK
-12 LQAAKK
+12 IQAAKK
-18 AKSAEKEKAVKE
+18 AKSAEKAKTVKKVKPAE
-30 VNSAAEKP
+30 EKP
-38 IKYIVTAEQLPDGT
+38 IKYTVTAEQQADGT
-52 FEFRGGKGGFNIIK
+52 FEFHGGKGGFNIIV

-88 IPGDKQAAI
+88 IPGDKQSAI

-112 SKREEYYKKTKKALT
+112 SKREEYYKETKKTLT
-127 VSQYKKEYLPALKEE
+127 VLQYKKEYLPALKKE
-142 KEYLKDTD
+142 KEYLNDTD

-164 YNRFL
+164 YNRFFN
-169 KGLSGFPKYASRTK
+169 GLSGFPKYASKTK
-183 PNGNS
+183 SNGNS
-188 FTTNFTTNNIELKMI
+188 FTTNFTNNNLELKMI
-203 DGIPHVKLPKIG
+203 DGIPYVKLPKVG
-215 NVRFILP
+215 CVRFILP

-242 SREPDGSYRITL
+242 SREPDGSYRIAL

-291 ESIPVSNPRWIKIHA
+291 ESIPVPNPRWIQVHE

-326 TGSKNWEKARA
+326 TGSNNWEKTRA
-337 KVAKEQRKIA
+337 KIAKEQRKIA

-408 RYFRKIS
+408 KYFRKIS

-442 KCPKCG
+442 ICPKCG
-448 TWHDRDVNAQQNIYK
+448 TWHDRDINAQQNIYK

-470 DEGIQIVG
+470 DEGIQITG
-478 LPVTIKPA
+478 LPVTNKSA
-486 NCFFRNNC
+486 N

>member
-18 AKSAEKEKAVKE
+18 AKTAEKDKAVKKVKPAE
-30 VNSAAEKP
+30 EKP
-38 IKYIVTAEQLPDGT
+38 IKYIITAEQQADGT
-52 FEFRGGKGGFNIIK
+52 FKFHGGKGGFNIIV

-88 IPGDKQAAI
+88 IPGDKQSAI

-112 SKREEYYKKTKKALT
+112 SKREEYYKETKKTLT
-127 VSQYKKEYLPALKEE
+127 VLQYKKEYLPALKKE
-142 KEYLKDTD
+142 KEYLNDTD

-164 YNRFL
+164 YNRFFN
-169 KGLSGFPKYASRTK
+169 GLSGFPKYASKTK
-183 PNGNS
+183 SNGNS
-188 FTTNFTTNNIELKMI
+188 FTTNFTNNNLELKMI
-203 DGIPHVKLPKIG
+203 DGIPYVKLPKVG
-215 NVRFILP
+215 YVRFILP

-242 SREPDGSYRITL
+242 SMEPDGSYRIAL

-291 ESIPVSNPRWIKIHA
+291 ESIPVPNPRWIQVHE

-326 TGSKNWEKARA
+326 TGSNNWEKTRA
-337 KVAKEQRKIA
+337 KIAKEQRKIA

-372 LAVKNMMKN
+372 LAVKNMMKS

-408 RYFRKIS
+408 KYFRKIS

-442 KCPKCG
+442 ICPKCG
-448 TWHDRDVNAQQNIYK
+448 TWHDRDINAQQNIYK
-463 IGAKMLQ
+463 IGTKMLQ
-470 DEGIQIVG
+470 DEGIQIIDG
-478 LPVTIKPA
+478 RE
-486 NCFFRNNC
+486 NRG

>member
-18 AKSAEKEKAVKE
+18 AKTAEKDKAVKKE
-30 VNSAAEKP
+30 NPAEEKP
-38 IKYIVTAEQLPDGT
+38 IKYIITAEQQADGT
-52 FEFRGGKGGFNIIK
+52 FKFHGGKGGFNIIV

-88 IPGDKQAAI
+88 IPGDKQSAI

-112 SKREEYYKKTKKALT
+112 SKREEYYKETKKTLT
-127 VSQYKKEYLPALKEE
+127 VLQYKKEYLPALKKE
-142 KEYLKDTD
+142 KEYLNDTD

-164 YNRFL
+164 YNRFFN
-169 KGLSGFPKYASRTK
+169 GLSGFPKYASKTK
-183 PNGNS
+183 SNGNS
-188 FTTNFTTNNIELKMI
+188 FTTNFTNNNLELKMI
-203 DGIPHVKLPKIG
+203 DGIPYVKLPKVG
-215 NVRFILP
+215 CVRFILP

-242 SREPDGSYRITL
+242 SMEPDGSYRIAL

-291 ESIPVSNPRWIKIHA
+291 ESIPVPNPRWIQVHE

-326 TGSKNWEKARA
+326 TGSNNWEKTRA
-337 KVAKEQRKIA
+337 KIAKEQRKIA

-372 LAVKNMMKN
+372 LAVKNMMKS

-408 RYFRKIS
+408 KYFRKIS

-442 KCPKCG
+442 ICPKCG
-448 TWHDRDVNAQQNIYK
+448 TWHDRDINAQQNIYK
-463 IGAKMLQ
+463 IGTKMLQ
-470 DEGIQIVG
+470 DEGIQIIDG
-478 LPVTIKPA
+478 RE
-486 NCFFRNNC
+486 NRG

>member
-1 MANSNRKKARK
+1 MANSNRKKASK
-12 LQAAKK
+12 VQAAKK
-18 AKSAEKEKAVKE
+18 AKAAEKENTVKKVKPAE
-30 VNSAAEKP
+30 EKP
-38 IKYIVTAEQLPDGT
+38 IKYTVTAEQQADGT
-52 FEFRGGKGGFNIIK
+52 FEFHGGKGGFNIIK

-88 IPGDKQAAI
+88 IPGDKQSAI

-112 SKREEYYKKTKKALT
+112 SKREEYYKETKKALT
-127 VSQYKKEYLPALKEE
+127 VSQYKKEYLPALKKE
-142 KEYLKDTD
+142 KEYLNNTD

-164 YNRFL
+164 YNRFF
-169 KGLSGFPKYASRTK
+169 KGLSGFPKYVSRTK

-188 FTTNFTTNNIELKMI
+188 FTTNFTNNNIELKMI
-203 DGIPHVKLPKIG
+203 DGIPYVKLPKVG
-215 NVRFILP
+215 CVRFILP

-231 PHGVTIKAATV
+231 PHGVSIKAATV
-242 SREPDGSYRITL
+242 SRELNGSYRIAL
-254 RMESVIDKPVFPT
+254 RMESVIDKPVFLT

-291 ESIPVSNPRWIKIHA
+291 EPIPVPNPRWIQVHT

-408 RYFRKIS
+408 KYFRKIS

-442 KCPKCG
+442 IYPKCG
-448 TWHDRDVNAQQNIYK
+448 TWHDRDINAQQNIYK
-463 IGAKMLQ
+463 IGAKILQ

-478 LPVTIKPA
+478 LPVTNKSA
-486 NCFFRNNC
+486 N

>member
-1 MANSNRKKARK
+1 MANSNRKKASK
-12 LQAAKK
+12 VQAAKK
-18 AKSAEKEKAVKE
+18 AKAAEKENTVKKVKPAE
-30 VNSAAEKP
+30 EKP
-38 IKYIVTAEQLPDGT
+38 IKYTVTAEQQADGT
-52 FEFRGGKGGFNIIK
+52 FEFHGGKGGFNIIK

-88 IPGDKQAAI
+88 IPGDKQSAI
-97 NQQIGNARVVHNDYL
+97 NQQIGNDRVVLNDYL
-112 SKREEYYKKTKKALT
+112 SKREEYYKETKKTLT
-127 VSQYKKEYLPALKEE
+127 VLQYKKEDLPALKKET
-142 KEYLKDTD
+142 EYLNDTD

-164 YNRFL
+164 YNRFF
-169 KGLSGFPKYASRTK
+169 KGLSGFPKYVSRTK

-188 FTTNFTTNNIELKMI
+188 FTTNFTNNNIELKMI
-203 DGIPHVKLPKIG
+203 DGIPYVKLPKVG
-215 NVRFILP
+215 CVRFILP

-231 PHGVTIKAATV
+231 PHGVSIKAATV
-242 SREPDGSYRITL
+242 SRELNGSYRIAL
-254 RMESVIDKPVFPT
+254 RMESVIDKPVFLT

-291 ESIPVSNPRWIKIHA
+291 EPIPVPNPRWIQVHT

-408 RYFRKIS
+408 KYFRKIS

-442 KCPKCG
+442 ICPKCG
-448 TWHDRDVNAQQNIYK
+448 TWHDRDINAQQNIYK
-463 IGAKMLQ
+463 IGAKILQ

-478 LPVTIKPA
+478 LPVTNKSA
-486 NCFFRNNC
+486 N

>member
-1 MANSNRKKARK
+1 MYDMANSNRKKARK

-18 AKSAEKEKAVKE
+18 AKTAEKDKAVKKVKPAE
-30 VNSAAEKP
+30 EKP
-38 IKYIVTAEQLPDGT
+38 IKYIITAEQQADGT
-52 FEFRGGKGGFNIIK
+52 FKFHGGKGGFNIIV

-88 IPGDKQAAI
+88 IPGDKQSAI

-112 SKREEYYKKTKKALT
+112 SKREEYYKETKKTLT
-127 VSQYKKEYLPALKEE
+127 VLQYKKEYLPALKKE
-142 KEYLKDTD
+142 KEYLNDTD

-164 YNRFL
+164 YNRFFN
-169 KGLSGFPKYASRTK
+169 GLSGFPKYASKTK
-183 PNGNS
+183 SNGNS
-188 FTTNFTTNNIELKMI
+188 FTTNFTNNNLELKMI
-203 DGIPHVKLPKIG
+203 DGIPYVKLPKVG
-215 NVRFILP
+215 CVRFILP

-242 SREPDGSYRITL
+242 SMEPDGSYRIAL

-291 ESIPVSNPRWIKIHA
+291 ESIPVPNPRWIQVHE

-326 TGSKNWEKARA
+326 TGSNNWEKTRA
-337 KVAKEQRKIA
+337 KIAKEQRKIA

-372 LAVKNMMKN
+372 LAVKNMMKS

-408 RYFRKIS
+408 KYFRKIS

-442 KCPKCG
+442 ICPKCG
-448 TWHDRDVNAQQNIYK
+448 TWHDRDINAQQNIYK
-463 IGAKMLQ
+463 IGTKMLQ
-470 DEGIQIVG
+470 DEGIQIIDG
-478 LPVTIKPA
+478 RE
-486 NCFFRNNC
+486 NRG

>member
-1 MANSNRKKARK
+1 MANSNRKKASK
-12 LQAAKK
+12 VQAAKK
-18 AKSAEKEKAVKE
+18 AKTAEKDKAVKKVKPAE
-30 VNSAAEKP
+30 EKP
-38 IKYIVTAEQLPDGT
+38 IKYIITAEQQADGT
-52 FEFRGGKGGFNIIK
+52 FKFHGGKGGFNIIV

-88 IPGDKQAAI
+88 IPGDKQSAI

-112 SKREEYYKKTKKALT
+112 SKREEYYKETKKTLT
-127 VSQYKKEYLPALKEE
+127 VLQYKKEYLPALKKE
-142 KEYLKDTD
+142 KEYLNDTD

-164 YNRFL
+164 YNRFF
-169 KGLSGFPKYASRTK
+169 KGLSGFPKYVSRTK

-188 FTTNFTTNNIELKMI
+188 FTTNFTNNNIELKMI
-203 DGIPHVKLPKIG
+203 DGIPYVKLPKVG
-215 NVRFILP
+215 CVRFILP

-231 PHGVTIKAATV
+231 PHGVSIKAATV
-242 SREPDGSYRITL
+242 SRELNGSYRIAL
-254 RMESVIDKPVFPT
+254 RMESVIDKPVFLT

-291 ESIPVSNPRWIKIHA
+291 EPIPVPNPRWIQVHT

-408 RYFRKIS
+408 KYFRKIS

-442 KCPKCG
+442 IYPKCG
-448 TWHDRDVNAQQNIYK
+448 TWHDRDINAQQNIYK
-463 IGAKMLQ
+463 IGAKILQ

-478 LPVTIKPA
+478 LPVTNKSA
-486 NCFFRNNC
+486 N

>member
-18 AKSAEKEKAVKE
+18 AKTAEKDKAVKKVKPAE
-30 VNSAAEKP
+30 EKP
-38 IKYIVTAEQLPDGT
+38 IKYIITAEQQADGT
-52 FEFRGGKGGFNIIK
+52 FKFHGGKGGFNIIV

-88 IPGDKQAAI
+88 IPGDKQSAI

-112 SKREEYYKKTKKALT
+112 SKREEYYKETKKTLT
-127 VSQYKKEYLPALKEE
+127 VLQYKKEYLPALKKE
-142 KEYLKDTD
+142 KEYLNNTD

-164 YNRFL
+164 YNRFF
-169 KGLSGFPKYASRTK
+169 KGLSGFPKYVSRTK

-188 FTTNFTTNNIELKMI
+188 FTTNFTNNNIELKMI
-203 DGIPHVKLPKIG
+203 DGIPYVKLPKVG
-215 NVRFILP
+215 CVRFILP

-242 SREPDGSYRITL
+242 SMEPDGSYRIAL

-291 ESIPVSNPRWIKIHA
+291 ESIPVPNPRWIQVHE

-326 TGSKNWEKARA
+326 TGSNNWEKTRA
-337 KVAKEQRKIA
+337 KIAKEQRKIA

-372 LAVKNMMKN
+372 LAVKNMMKS

-408 RYFRKIS
+408 KYFRKIS

-442 KCPKCG
+442 ICPKCG
-448 TWHDRDVNAQQNIYK
+448 TWHDRDINAQQNIYK
-463 IGAKMLQ
+463 IGTKMLQ
-470 DEGIQIVG
+470 DEGIQIIDG
-478 LPVTIKPA
+478 RE
-486 NCFFRNNC
+486 NRG

>member
-1 MANSNRKKARK
+1 MHDTANSNRKKASK

-18 AKSAEKEKAVKE
+18 AKTAEKEKTVKKT
-30 VNSAAEKP
+30 NHAEEKS
-38 IKYIVTAEQLPDGT
+38 IKYTVTAEQQTDGT

-75 GKCIHNYGVLLEL
+75 GKCIYNYGVLLEL
-88 IPGDKQAAI
+88 IPEGKQAAI

-112 SKREEYYKKTKKALT
+112 SKREEYYKETKKTLT
-127 VSQYKKEYLPALKEE
+127 VLQYKKEYLPALKKE
-142 KEYLKDTD
+142 KEYLNNTD

-164 YNRFL
+164 YNRFF

-188 FTTNFTTNNIELKMI
+188 FTTNFTNNNIELKMT
-203 DGIPHVKLPKIG
+203 DGIPYVKLPKIG

-222 KGKILTDIQ
+222 KGKTLADIQ
-231 PHGVTIKAATV
+231 PQGVSIKAATV
-242 SREPDGSYRITL
+242 SKEPDGSYRIAL
-254 RMESVIDKPVFPT
+254 RMESVIDKPIFPT
-267 VINAREIISVDLG
+267 VINARDIISVDLG

-291 ESIPVSNPRWIKIHA
+291 ESIPVPNPRWIQVHA

-326 TGSKNWEKARA
+326 TGSKNWEKTRA

-347 DQRRDFHHKLSRAI
+347 DQRRDFHHKLSRTI

-381 RHLSKSIAS
+381 RHLSKSIVS

-399 VQYKMERAG
+399 LQYKMERAG
-408 RYFRKIS
+408 KYFRKIS

-437 GVRKW
+437 SVRKW
-442 KCPKCG
+442 KYPKCG

-463 IGAKMLQ
+463 IVAKMLQ
-470 DEGIQIVG
+470 DEGIQITG
-478 LPVTIKPA
+478 LPVTDKSA
-486 NCFFRNNC
+486 N